1 MFPSRLQKLRKA
13 NNLTQSQLAT
23 ALNKIR
29 RGGESKNSASQ
40 IGNWERGERHPSY
53 EEIRK
58 LADFFKVSADYLIG
72 RNENQS
78 INLQELFLSG
88 TPLNFS
94 KRELN
99 SSDRHQIYLL
109 IEKYVY
115 GNQREMLNDDIPIDY
130 QIELNL
136 DSSQNE

>member
-1 MFPSRLQKLRKA
+1 MFPNRLQKLRKA

-23 ALNKIR
+23 ALNKNHR
-29 RGGESKNSASQ
+29 KGESKNSASQ

-72 RNENQS
+72 RNEDQS
-78 INLQELFLSG
+78 VNLQELFLSG
-88 TPLNFS
+88 TSLNFGE
-94 KRELN
+94 RELYPN
-99 SSDRHQIYLL
+99 DRHQIFLL

-115 GNQREMLNDDIPIDY
+115 GDKRNMQTDDIPIDY
-130 QIELNL
+130 QIELNF
-136 DSSQNE
+136 DSNKNE